1 MFRAVITFL
10 IAVPMLMPP
19 GMCICQFAPTETPAA
34 GTRAVAARTPA
45 VGHSSNAGR
54 NCRCDSCREQAP
66 APDGQE
72 PTPAGSPTHPGPGKH
87 APGCPALLGDTPT
100 KMASPALALHLDANP
115 VPGFVSAVV
124 EPNRARGRDRDAAG
138 HADSSPPLFLSHC
151 SLLI

>member
-10 IAVPMLMPP
+10 VAVPMLMPP
-19 GMCICQFAPTETPAA
+19 GMCICQFAPTGTTTA
-34 GTRAVAARTPA
+34 GTRTVAARTPA
-45 VGHSSNAGR
+45 VGHSSSAGR

-66 APDGQE
+66 APGGQE
-72 PTPAGSPTHPGPGKH
+72 SVPAGSPAHPEPGQH

-100 KMASPALALHLDANP
+100 KMAAPALTLHLDADP
-115 VPGFVSAVV
+115 LPTFVSAVV
-124 EPNRARGRDRDAAG
+124 ETSRARGRDRDAVG